1 MDVKRRPGTG
11 RTECEGATVNNS
23 VNSTILG
30 IPLNRIVA
38 FLGPYVAVV
47 SGAVAAWLLT
57 HLHVLSMFHLSDS
70 QVATA
75 ISQLTVFGITAG
87 LTWLGHQ
94 KWLTGHQ
101 IELAAAVKA
110 AAAVAPAD
118 QPPDG
123 TASERV

>member
-1 MDVKRRPGTG
+1 M
-11 RTECEGATVNNS
+11 NNS
-23 VNSTILG
+23 TTSTFLG
-30 IPLNRIVA
+30 IPFNRIVA
-38 FLGPYVAVV
+38 FFGPYVAVA

-57 HLHVLSMFHLSDS
+57 HMHVLSMFHLTNN

-101 IELAAAVKA
+101 IELEAAVKA
-110 AAAVAPAD
+110 ASQPSIAPVTN
-118 QPPDG
+118 G
-123 TASERV
+123 TGPQLTKTS

>member
-1 MDVKRRPGTG
+1 VNTNTTGTF
-11 RTECEGATVNNS
+11 
-23 VNSTILG
+23 LG
-30 IPLNRIVA
+30 IPFNRIVA
-38 FLGPYVAVV
+38 FFGPYLAVA

-57 HLHVLSMFHLSDS
+57 HLHVLSMFHLTNS

-101 IELAAAVKA
+101 IELQAAVNAAATQTA
-110 AAAVAPAD
+110 APAVN
-118 QPPDG
+118 G
-123 TASERV
+123 TGAKLTPTT

>member
-1 MDVKRRPGTG
+1 MMKSSMT
-11 RTECEGATVNNS
+11 
-23 VNSTILG
+23 STFLG

-38 FLGPYVAVV
+38 FAGPYIAVV
-47 SGAVAAWLLT
+47 SGAIAAWLLT

-70 QVATA
+70 QVASA

-110 AAAVAPAD
+110 AAAVEAPAS
-118 QPPDG
+118 PPHPG
-123 TASERV
+123 S

>member
-1 MDVKRRPGTG
+1 VNPGT
-11 RTECEGATVNNS
+11 T
-23 VNSTILG
+23 STFLG

-38 FLGPYVAVV
+38 FFGPYVAVA

-57 HLHVLSMFHLSDS
+57 HMHVLSMFHLSND

-101 IELAAAVKA
+101 IQLEAAVRA
-110 AAAVAPAD
+110 ASEANVAAVTN
-118 QPPDG
+118 G
-123 TASERV
+123 TRRQLTKST

>member
-1 MDVKRRPGTG
+1 MNT
-11 RTECEGATVNNS
+11 
-23 VNSTILG
+23 STTSTFLG
-30 IPLNRIVA
+30 IPFNRIVA
-38 FLGPYVAVV
+38 FFGPYVAVA

-57 HLHVLSMFHLSDS
+57 HMHVLAMFHLTNN

-101 IELAAAVKA
+101 IQLEAAVKA
-110 AAAVAPAD
+110 ASQPSIAPVTN
-118 QPPDG
+118 G
-123 TASERV
+123 TGRQLTKTS